1 MEEGAKEKKGKK
13 KCKWSKNETQGKESK
28 RSRSS
33 EESPKQQNWRGERK
47 VGDKAQEA
55 RGKIKAEAGN
65 GLSCYRKGKK
75 NDSCDTQ
82 TACERKKQPANDF
95 CFLRN
100 RKLI

>member
-33 EESPKQQNWRGERK
+33 EASPKQQNWREERK

-55 RGKIKAEAGN
+55 RGKYQSRGWKWVK
-65 GLSCYRKGKK
+65 LLQKGKEK
-75 NDSCDTQ
+75 
-82 TACERKKQPANDF
+82 
-95 CFLRN
+95 
-100 RKLI
+100 